1 MAIGHTDNKVRNQ
14 GTGNVSFTGDSLDDH
29 SA

>member
-1 MAIGHTDNKVRNQ
+1 MYGRMDNKVHKQ
-14 GTGNVSFTGDSLDDH
+14 ETGNVSFTGDSLDDH